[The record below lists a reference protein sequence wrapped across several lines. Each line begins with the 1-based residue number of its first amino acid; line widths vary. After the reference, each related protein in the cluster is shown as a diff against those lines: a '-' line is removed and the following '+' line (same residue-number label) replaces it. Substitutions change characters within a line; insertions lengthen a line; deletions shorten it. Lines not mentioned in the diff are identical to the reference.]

1 MKNYKRTIELSKK
14 DLNGKG
20 VIDYLNNNYKKVEKM
35 RGYLYKINDK
45 WITVLTDEDI
55 RMNEI
60 IRKSFSRCFYGG
72 KLSIDTSSIKERI
85 DKYLEDNKDIDS
97 EKYSKKDNRVDSSII
112 DDRIYDL
119 LSYKKWD
126 LMDYIG
132 L

>member
-1 MKNYKRTIELSKK
+1 METLELSKK
-14 DLNGKG
+14 ELNGKS
-20 VIDYLNNNYKKVEKM
+20 VIDYLNEKYDKVEEM
-35 RGYLYKINDK
+35 RGYTFKLNNQWVD
-45 WITVLTDEDI
+45 VLTEEDI

-60 IRKSFSRCFYGG
+60 IRKSFCRCFYGG

-126 LMDYIG
+126 LMEMLIG
-132 L
+132 